1 MDLDLVDRVAIVTGA
16 SRGLGRAA
24 AEALAAEGVRVLA
37 VARSTTDL
45 EKLRAADPDRIAIAI
60 ATVDMRSA
68 DEVAALADLAVERFG
83 RLDIVVYN
91 AGIAPAGRFSDQ
103 PQEQW
108 DEVFDVNVRAPVVLA
123 RAAGKHLL
131 AQRSGKIINVA
142 STSGIN
148 GKPILVSYSA
158 SKGAVLQF
166 TKALAAEWGRFGVQV
181 TAIAPGAFETDAQA
195 AVLDDPETLTR
206 RLRKIPAGRMGRTE
220 EFGPL
225 VCYLA
230 SPLSDFMTGSVV
242 VFDGGEVSKL

>member
-1 MDLDLVDRVAIVTGA
+1 MDLGLEGRTAIVTGA

-24 AEALAAEGVRVLA
+24 AAALAAEGVRVLA
-37 VARSTTDL
+37 VARSTSDL
-45 EKLRAADPDRIAIAI
+45 EELRATDPDRIAI

-68 DEVAALADLAVERFG
+68 EEVAALADLAVERFG
-83 RLDIVVYN
+83 RLDVVVNN
-91 AGIAPAGRFSDQ
+91 AGIAPAGRFVDQ

-108 DEVFDVNVRAPVVLA
+108 DEVFDVNVRAPAVLS
-123 RAAGKHLL
+123 RAAGRHFL
-131 AQRSGKIINVA
+131 AQRSGKIINIA

-148 GKPILVSYSA
+148 GKPVLVSYSA

-181 TAIAPGAFETDAQA
+181 TAIAPGAFETDAQS

-242 VFDGGEVSKL
+242 VFDGGEVNKL

>member
-1 MDLDLVDRVAIVTGA
+1 MDIELEGKVAIVTGA

-24 AEALAAEGVRVLA
+24 AEGLAAEGVRVLA
-37 VARSTTDL
+37 VARTTPDL
-45 EKLRAADPDRIAIAI
+45 EKLQATDPDRIAIT
-60 ATVDMRSA
+60 TVDMRSA
-68 DEVAALADLAVERFG
+68 DEVAALPDLAVERFG
-83 RLDIVVYN
+83 RLDVVVNN
-91 AGIAPAGRFSDQ
+91 AGIAPAGRFADQ

-108 DEVFDVNVRAPVVLA
+108 DEVFDVNVRAPAVLT

-131 AQRSGKIINVA
+131 AQRSGKVINVA

-148 GKPILVSYSA
+148 GKPVLVSYSA

-166 TKALAAEWGRFGVQV
+166 TKALAAEWGRYGVQV
-181 TAIAPGAFETDAQA
+181 TAIAPGAFETDAQS

-206 RLRKIPAGRMGRTE
+206 RLRKIPTGRMGRSE

-230 SPLSDFMTGSVV
+230 SPLSEFMTGSVV
-242 VFDGGEVSKL
+242 VFDGGEVNKL